1 MPGNADLSRINA
13 LPPLDSG
20 GCAQIMWRH
29 GDLLATAR
37 EARLAGDARQRAQA
51 ESNRPAEPASR
62 PLRLS
67 WRFPFLRAAR

>member
-20 GCAQIMWRH
+20 GCAQIAWRH

-37 EARLAGDARQRAQA
+37 EARLASDARQQAQA
-51 ESNRPAEPASR
+51 PAGATHWR
-62 PLRLS
+62 LRLRL
-67 WRFPFLRAAR
+67 RFPFLRAAR